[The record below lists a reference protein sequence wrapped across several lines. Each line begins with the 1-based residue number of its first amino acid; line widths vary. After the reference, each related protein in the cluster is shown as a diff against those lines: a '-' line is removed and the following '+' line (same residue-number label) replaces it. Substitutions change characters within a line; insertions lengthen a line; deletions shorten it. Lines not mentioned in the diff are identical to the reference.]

1 MAKRQD
7 LGCPVDSE
15 PLNKKG
21 RRREERR
28 IEILAPAGSL
38 ESLQAAVCAGAD
50 AVYIGGT
57 RFGARAYAKNL
68 TEEELL
74 EAIDYV
80 HIHGRRIYLTVNT
93 LLKDSEI
100 QGLYEYL
107 LPYYLRGLDGVI
119 VQDLGVLEYLHRFL
133 PDLPVHA
140 STQMTIT
147 GEAGAEFLK
156 EQGVVRVVPAREL
169 SLWEIRRMKEQT
181 GMEIE
186 CFVHGAL
193 CYCYSGQCL
202 LSSMIGG
209 RSGNRGQCAQPCRL
223 PWQIE
228 GKKPADLM
236 SLKDLCT
243 IEMLPELIEAGIDSF
258 KIEGRMKQ
266 PDYVYTVT
274 GIYRKYTDLYL
285 ANGAGHYKVEEEDRK
300 RLYGAYQRRGYTEGY
315 YRRHNGKDM
324 VSFCRMQGE
333 KEEADRIEFQIK
345 EKINGNLIL
354 FAGERA
360 KLVLVYKDCR
370 VECEGERVEPALRQ
384 PLDAKRAEKQI
395 QKTGSTEFQFGQFQ
409 VEMDGEVFLPVQ
421 ALNELR
427 REGLRR
433 LSDAILDR
441 YRRTEPAEEEED
453 VPFAGKNGNQVGND
467 EIRKSCLSCS
477 VQSFGQLKAAA
488 EYESISTIYIDDELG
503 FRDKVIKYLAGHRQG
518 KRFFLAMP
526 YILRMEELEGWE
538 NRYSQMAADYDGVLI
553 RNWESYQWLLRR
565 GYGKEICLDA
575 NLYVFNR
582 YGKTFIRR
590 QGIRR
595 YTAPVELN
603 FRELKELDIRGAVMP
618 VYGYQPVM
626 VTANCIRK
634 TEGKCHKEE
643 KASGLHGRYPE
654 AGPLYRYDGNHREAG
669 FLYLRDRY
677 QKQFP
682 VRCCCRYC
690 YNVIYNSAPLF
701 LADMAG
707 EIRGLM
713 PEELRLDFTV
723 ETGEQ
728 MQEIMK
734 TYIEAFIG
742 CQNVAPPRTE
752 YTRGHFKRG
761 VK

>member
-1 MAKRQD
+1 MTERQNFKS
-7 LGCPVDSE
+7 PADSGTSGFG
-15 PLNKKG
+15 G
-21 RRREERR
+21 RREKRR
-28 IEILAPAGSL
+28 IEILSPAGSA
-38 ESLQAAVCAGAD
+38 ESLKAAVCAGAD
-50 AVYIGGT
+50 AVYTGGT

-68 TEEELL
+68 TEDELL

-100 QGLYEYL
+100 RGLYEYL

-119 VQDLGVLEYLHRFL
+119 VQDIGVLEYLRRYL

-140 STQMTIT
+140 STQMTVT
-147 GEAGAEFLK
+147 GEAGAAFLK
-156 EQGVVRVVPAREL
+156 EQGVMRVVPAREL
-169 SLWEIRRMKEQT
+169 SIAEVRRIKEQT
-181 GMEIE
+181 GMELE

-223 PWQIE
+223 PWQME
-228 GKKPADLM
+228 GNKPADLM

-243 IEMLPELIEAGIDSF
+243 IDILPGLIEAGIDSF

-266 PDYVYTVT
+266 PEYVYTVT

-285 ANGAGHYKVEEEDRK
+285 TKGAGHYKVEDEDRR

-315 YRRHNGKDM
+315 YHRHNGKDM
-324 VSFCRMQGE
+324 VSFRRMQGE
-333 KEEADRIEFQIK
+333 KEEAGRTEFEIK

-360 KLVLVYKDCR
+360 KLILEHGDCR
-370 VECEGERVEPALRQ
+370 VECEGGRVESALRQ
-384 PLDAKRAEKQI
+384 PLDAGRAEKQM
-395 QKTGSTEFQFGQFQ
+395 QKTGGTEFQFGQFR
-409 VEMDGEVFLPVQ
+409 VETGGEVFLPVQ

-427 REGLRR
+427 REGLGR
-433 LSDAILDR
+433 LSAAVLDR
-441 YRRTEPAEEEED
+441 YRRTEPAKGAWMTEGHMTDPDNSWAMEQDAHPEK
-453 VPFAGKNGNQVGND
+453 P
-467 EIRKSCLSCS
+467 CLSCA
-477 VQSFGQLKAAA
+477 VQSFGQLKEAA
-488 EYESISTIYIDDELG
+488 ESEHLSVVYLDDELG
-503 FRDKVIKYLAGHRQG
+503 FRDKVMQYLAGHRQG
-518 KRFFLAMP
+518 KRYFLAMP
-526 YILRMEELEGWE
+526 YIFRMGDLEGWE
-538 NRYSQMAADYDGVLI
+538 KRYSRMAADYDGVLI
-553 RNWESYQWLLRR
+553 RNWESYQWLLRH
-565 GYGKEICLDA
+565 GYEKEICLDT
-575 NLYVFNR
+575 NLYVFNG
-582 YGKTFIRR
+582 YGRTFIER

-595 YTAPVELN
+595 YTVPVELN
-603 FRELKELDIRGAVMP
+603 CRELKELKIQGAVMP

-634 TEGKCHKEE
+634 TAGRCHEEE
-643 KASGLHGRYPE
+643 KAS
-654 AGPLYRYDGNHREAG
+654 G

-677 QKQFP
+677 QKKFA

-707 EIRGLM
+707 EIRELN
-713 PEELRLDFTV
+713 PQELRLDFTV

-734 TYIEAFIG
+734 TYTEAFIG
-742 CQNVAPPRTE
+742 CQNVAPPQTE